1 MRPHRPRA
9 ALLGWVAAAGV
20 ARASEDSVTAP
31 VAMEISDLL
40 CPTKSLTA
48 RSELVTTR
56 CCACNDPAISA
67 PANCD
72 CDVFPTTCSAGCAS
86 TFLTFYHECGA
97 KLPSEQSAFA
107 ALAAQCTASAPAPPP
122 QKHMWVEPP
131 AATVIEDAPPCE
143 PETLACT
150 ADSYCALFMH
160 ETLKGA
166 NMEDCEA
173 NAKCKAMIDC
183 AMGLAT
189 GGLPPPPP
197 PRRQKEPPGNNPC
210 GVPVRSNTLCVCPA
224 LSR

>member
-1 MRPHRPRA
+1 MCCPHMQLLTPPHNIRTHPSPSVRTGCLCCTWQSVSGARRA
-9 ALLGWVAAAGV
+9 RSVAACS
-20 ARASEDSVTAP
+20 RHREP
-31 VAMEISDLL
+31 L
-40 CPTKSLTA
+40 PKSMRERPL
-48 RSELVTTR
+48 S
-56 CCACNDPAISA
+56 PI
-67 PANCD
+67 
-72 CDVFPTTCSAGCAS
+72 
-86 TFLTFYHECGA
+86 
-97 KLPSEQSAFA
+97 
-107 ALAAQCTASAPAPPP
+107 
-122 QKHMWVEPP
+122 EPP

-150 ADSYCALFMH
+150 ADSDCARFMH

-173 NAKCKAMIDC
+173 NAECKAMIDC

-210 GVPVRSNTLCVCPA
+210 GVPVRSNTLCVCSA